1 MLTSA
6 PFRGLPSGES
16 PRKASK
22 GAMDVDHHGNAGD
35 LGWQLNRSLAR
46 RRRRRA
52 GEMNFPHAERL
63 RPVVKE
69 GS

>member
-1 MLTSA
+1 MLSSA

-22 GAMDVDHHGNAGD
+22 GAIDVDHHHNAANLSRPLD
-35 LGWQLNRSLAR
+35 RSLD

-52 GEMNFPHAERL
+52 GEMNLPQADLL

>member
-1 MLTSA
+1 MLSSA

-22 GAMDVDHHGNAGD
+22 GAMDVDHDHRAANLSRPPD
-35 LGWQLNRSLAR
+35 WSLAL
-46 RRRRRA
+46 RRRA
-52 GEMNFPHAERL
+52 GEMNLPQAERV
-63 RPVVKE
+63 RPVIKE

>member
-1 MLTSA
+1 MLSSA

-22 GAMDVDHHGNAGD
+22 GEIDVYHHRSVVA
-35 LGWQLNRSLAR
+35 LGWPLNRSLAR
-46 RRRRRA
+46 RRRRA
-52 GEMNFPHAERL
+52 GEMNRPQDELL

>member
-1 MLTSA
+1 MLSSA

-22 GAMDVDHHGNAGD
+22 GAMDVDHDHSAANLSRPPD
-35 LGWQLNRSLAR
+35 WSLAL
-46 RRRRRA
+46 RRRA
-52 GEMNFPHAERL
+52 GEMNLPQAEPV
-63 RPVVKE
+63 RPVIKE

>member
-1 MLTSA
+1 MISSA

-22 GAMDVDHHGNAGD
+22 GAIDVDHHHSAAD
-35 LGWQLNRSLAR
+35 SGWPLNRSLA

-52 GEMNFPHAERL
+52 GEMNFPQAEQL
-63 RPVVKE
+63 RPAVKE

>member
-1 MLTSA
+1 MLSSA

-22 GAMDVDHHGNAGD
+22 GDMDMSHHCSAAKPSWLPD
-35 LGWQLNRSLAR
+35 QSVAR
-46 RRRRRA
+46 RCRRA
-52 GEMNFPHAERL
+52 GKLGLPQAELL
-63 RPVVKE
+63 RPVRE

>member
-1 MLTSA
+1 MLSSA

-22 GAMDVDHHGNAGD
+22 GAIDVDHHRSAAD
-35 LGWQLNRSLAR
+35 SGWPLNRSLAR
-46 RRRRRA
+46 RQQRA
-52 GEMNFPHAERL
+52 GEMSLPQAELL
-63 RPVVKE
+63 RPVVQE